1 MATPL
6 LTMDGVLCQRGG
18 ADGLAVLVDRLTLR
32 PGEAVAITGPSGCGK
47 STLLDLV
54 GLVLRP
60 SRCRQFALG
69 ESDDIASL
77 WIQGQQSAL
86 ASLRAQTIGYVLQ
99 TGGLLPFLTVR
110 DNIRLS
116 RSVLGLPPDP
126 QTEDHLIQAL
136 GLGALLRKKP
146 AALSIGERQRV
157 AIARAL
163 AHRPPLVLADEPT
176 ASLDP
181 AHASAVMGLF
191 LDLVRDLGLALLMVS
206 HDWDLLDRFP
216 LRRVAVKMT
225 HHTRG
230 PTPQPVA
237 IISERDIQNST
248 AAQSVNSEATP

>member
-1 MATPL
+1 
-6 LTMDGVLCQRGG
+6 MDGVLCQRGG
-18 ADGLAVLVDRLTLR
+18 TDGLAVWVERLTVR

-60 SRCRQFALG
+60 HRRRQFALA
-69 ESDDIASL
+69 DCADIGAL
-77 WIQGQQSAL
+77 WKQGRQSQL
-86 ASLRAQTIGYVLQ
+86 ARLRAQTIGYVLQ

-116 RSVLGLPPDP
+116 RSVLGLGADP
-126 QTEDHLIQAL
+126 QTEGHLINAL
-136 GLGALLRKKP
+136 GLSALLRKKP

-181 AHASAVMGLF
+181 GHAAAVMGLF
-191 LDLVRDLGLALLMVS
+191 LDLVRDFGLGLLMVS

-216 LRRVAVKMT
+216 LRRVAVQLSQG
-225 HHTRG
+225 RREPNADAG
-230 PTPQPVA
+230 PQTIAV
-237 IISERDIQNST
+237 ISEQPTKPVQASAKT
-248 AAQSVNSEATP
+248 EAPQ